1 MQSDIPLNLLM
12 RPFATCLVTFALA
25 SVCLA
30 DAPTHRILT
39 ADSSSGR
46 IAIIGEDGST
56 EWEYEIGPLH
66 DLHMLD
72 NGHVLIQT
80 DWTRIVEVDPDTNN
94 IAWGY
99 DAAVGNGNAGRPVE
113 VHAFQR
119 LADGVTMLAESGPA
133 RIIEVD
139 REGKLLHEVAL
150 QVASPH
156 PHHDTR
162 LVRKLDNGHYLV
174 AHEQDGC
181 VREYD
186 GDGELVWEYDVS
198 LFGEERRDG
207 HGPEAFGNQC
217 FAALRLANGNT
228 LISTGNGHSVIEVT
242 PEGELVWHLAQ
253 NDLPGITL
261 AWVTTLQVLPNGHLV
276 IGNCHA
282 GPENPQVI
290 EITRDKEVVWT
301 FHDFERFGNSLTN
314 TVVLTTNGEEL
325 EPGPLVFE

>member
-1 MQSDIPLNLLM
+1 M
-12 RPFATCLVTFALA
+12 RRTAIATVAALFLTTI
-25 SVCLA
+25 CLA
-30 DAPTHRILT
+30 EETTHRILT

-46 IAIIGEDGST
+46 IAIVGEDGAT

-66 DLHMLD
+66 DLHMLE
-72 NGHVLIQT
+72 NGHLLFQT
-80 DWTRIVEVDPDTNN
+80 DWTHIVELDPQTNE
-94 IAWGY
+94 IVWEY
-99 DAAVGNGNAGRPVE
+99 DAATSNGNAGRDVE

-119 LADGVTMLAESGPA
+119 LDDGSTMIAESGPA

-139 REGKLLHEVAL
+139 RDGTLLTEVAL

-174 AHEQDGC
+174 AHEQDGF

-186 GDGELVWEYDVS
+186 GEGEAIWEYDVP
-198 LFGEERRDG
+198 LFGEDRRDG

-242 PEGELVWHLAQ
+242 PEKEIVWHLAQ
-253 NDLPGITL
+253 HDLPDITL

-276 IGNCHA
+276 LGNCHA

-325 EPGPLVFE
+325 EARSLVFE